1 MSMFDKM
8 VISVN
13 ILNTPPTDEEKNI
26 LYGLYKQ
33 TMYGNINVEKPY
45 FFYFAARSK
54 WNSWNSNK
62 DKNTDQAKTEYV
74 EFAKSLIIKYGL
86 KDEIVL

>member
-1 MSMFDKM
+1 MSIFDKM

-45 FFYFAARSK
+45 LFDLVGRSK
-54 WNSWNSNK
+54 WNSNK

-74 EFAKSLIIKYGL
+74 EFVKTLILKYGL